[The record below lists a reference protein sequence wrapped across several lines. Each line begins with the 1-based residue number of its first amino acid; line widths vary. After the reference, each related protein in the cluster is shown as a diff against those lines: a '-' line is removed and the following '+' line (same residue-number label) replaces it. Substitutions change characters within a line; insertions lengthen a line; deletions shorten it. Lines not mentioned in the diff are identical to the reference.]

1 MQRRKKNQLQKQPFV
16 KNIQQKGTNIVT
28 AIASVAEKTLGIKL
42 KQKPHVNKK
51 IN

>member
-1 MQRRKKNQLQKQPFV
+1 MQRRNKNQLQKQPFV

-28 AIASVAEKTLGIKL
+28 AITSAAEKTLGIKL
-42 KQKPHVNKK
+42 KQKLHVNKK